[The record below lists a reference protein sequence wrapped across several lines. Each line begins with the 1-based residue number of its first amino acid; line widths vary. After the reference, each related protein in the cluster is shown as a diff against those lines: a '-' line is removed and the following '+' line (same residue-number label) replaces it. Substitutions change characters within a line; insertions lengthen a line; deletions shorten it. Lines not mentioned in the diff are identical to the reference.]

1 MDIMQAI
8 LEDELNIYLYM
19 ISFFIRRRAKSKTTK
34 KNNLKENKNKKKYN
48 VLKGKEK
55 IENKEINKYNNQN

>member
-1 MDIMQAI
+1 MQAI

-34 KNNLKENKNKKKYN
+34 KNNLKEKKNKKKYN